1 MKYTYLLINFCSLI
15 VPFIL
20 SFENR
25 IAYYKKWKYLFP
37 AMFITAAFFIVWDSI
52 FTSNGVW
59 GFNPKFVTGISIYNL
74 PLEEILFFFCI
85 PYSSI
90 FAYEALM
97 LITIKLHHI
106 SSPDSLFTIKLDFG
120 NRFSKYISHTLMAV
134 CLIGIVF
141 YYDKAYTFY
150 TCLFLGI
157 FLLLQLFWIKG
168 EYLGRF
174 YFAYLIVMIPF
185 TIVNGLLTG
194 SWIGEPVV
202 WYNNEQN
209 LGIRF
214 LTIPVED
221 VFYGMLM
228 LGMIV
233 SIYERLITKK
243 WL

>member
-1 MKYTYLLINFCSLI
+1 MEQYTYLLINFFSLL

-20 SFENR
+20 SFESR

-37 AMFITAAFFIVWDSI
+37 AMTATAVFFIVWDSI
-52 FTSNGVW
+52 FTANGVW
-59 GFNPKFVTGISIYNL
+59 GFNPKFVTGISVFSL

-90 FAYEALM
+90 FAYEALG
-97 LITIKLHHI
+97 LIKLKVKSQKSKI
-106 SSPDSLFTIKLDFG
+106 ITLLLIVVCITGVVLF
-120 NRFSKYISHTLMAV
+120 YQ
-134 CLIGIVF
+134 
-141 YYDKAYTFY
+141 KAYTFY

-157 FLLLQLFWIKG
+157 FLLLQLVWLKG

-174 YFAYLIVMIPF
+174 YFSYLVILIPF

-194 SWIGEPVV
+194 NWIGEPVV
-202 WYNNEQN
+202 WYNNNEN
-209 LGIRF
+209 LAIRF

-228 LGMIV
+228 LGMSV
-233 SIYERLITKK
+233 SIYEWMKLKAFLTTKNTERT
-243 WL
+243 

>member
-1 MKYTYLLINFCSLI
+1 MEQYTYLLINFCSLL

-20 SFENR
+20 SFESR
-25 IAYYKKWKYLFP
+25 IGYYKKWKYLFP
-37 AMFITAAFFIVWDSI
+37 AMTATAVFFIVWDSI
-52 FTSNGVW
+52 FTANAVW
-59 GFNPKFVTGISIYNL
+59 GFNPKFVTGISLFSL

-90 FAYEALM
+90 FAYEALG
-97 LITIKLHHI
+97 LIKLKVESQKSKVI
-106 SSPDSLFTIKLDFG
+106 SLLLFV
-120 NRFSKYISHTLMAV
+120 V
-134 CLIGIVF
+134 CVTGIILF
-141 YYDKAYTFY
+141 YDKAYTFY

-157 FLLLQLFWIKG
+157 FLLLQLLWIKG
-168 EYLGRF
+168 SYLGRF
-174 YFAYLIVMIPF
+174 YFAYLVILIPF

-202 WYNNEQN
+202 WYNNEEN

-228 LGMIV
+228 LGMSV
-233 SIYERLITKK
+233 SIYESLKVKVFFTTKSTERTK
-243 WL
+243 ID

>member
-1 MKYTYLLINFCSLI
+1 MEQYTYLLINLCSLL

-20 SFENR
+20 SFESR

-37 AMFITAAFFIVWDSI
+37 AMTATAVFFIIWDSI
-52 FTSNGVW
+52 FTANGVW
-59 GFNPKFVTGISIYNL
+59 GFNPKFVTGISVFSL

-90 FAYEALM
+90 FAYEALG
-97 LITIKLHHI
+97 LSSKFKVQSSKFISVLLLVVCTIGVI
-106 SSPDSLFTIKLDFG
+106 LF
-120 NRFSKYISHTLMAV
+120 H
-134 CLIGIVF
+134 
-141 YYDKAYTFY
+141 DKAYTFY

-157 FLLLQLFWIKG
+157 FLLLQLVWFKG
-168 EYLGRF
+168 EYMGRF
-174 YFAYLIVMIPF
+174 YAAYLVILIPF

-202 WYNNEQN
+202 WYNNEEN
-209 LGIRF
+209 IAIRF

-228 LGMIV
+228 LGMSV
-233 SIYERLITKK
+233 SIYETIKEKET
-243 WL
+243 

>member
-1 MKYTYLLINFCSLI
+1 MKYTYLLINFFSLL

-20 SFENR
+20 SFESR

-37 AMFITAAFFIVWDSI
+37 AIAITAVFFIVWDSI
-52 FTSNGVW
+52 FTANGVW
-59 GFNPKFVTGISIYNL
+59 GFNPKFVTGIYLYNL

-90 FAYEALM
+90 FAYEALG
-97 LITIKLHHI
+97 LIPKFKIQNPKII
-106 SSPDSLFTIKLDFG
+106 SIAILIVCVSATVLF
-120 NRFSKYISHTLMAV
+120 
-134 CLIGIVF
+134 
-141 YYDKAYTFY
+141 YDKAYIFY

-157 FLLLQLFWIKG
+157 FLLLQLVWLKG
-168 EYLGRF
+168 NYLGKF
-174 YFAYLIVMIPF
+174 YFAYLIILIPF

-202 WYNNEQN
+202 WYNDEEN
-209 LGIRF
+209 LAVRF

-228 LGMIV
+228 LLISV
-233 SIYERLITKK
+233 SIYEWMKSKPISLK
-243 WL
+243 